1 MAYGRVAEVAADSIE
16 EHQRTAAKMAE
27 AWDLAIDAAEKAARG
42 KVLAADAIAA
52 LKGPPA

>member
-1 MAYGRVAEVAADSIE
+1 VAYGRVAEVAADSIE